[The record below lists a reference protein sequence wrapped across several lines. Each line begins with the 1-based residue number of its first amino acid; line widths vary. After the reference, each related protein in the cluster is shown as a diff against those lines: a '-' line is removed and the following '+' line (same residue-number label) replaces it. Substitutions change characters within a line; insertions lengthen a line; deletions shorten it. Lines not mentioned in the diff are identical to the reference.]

1 MRRSGLVLATF
12 AFLGLVSASCA
23 DDTSSST
30 GATAA
35 PAGSTVSGNV
45 TVFAAAS
52 LTAAFTEIG
61 DAFKTSKPGANV
73 KFNFASSSDLV
84 GQINQGADADVF
96 ASADGANMKKLT
108 DAVGNSGDPQIFA
121 TNSLQIIVHPGNPKA
136 IKTLADLAGLDVI
149 YVTCSPEVPIGK
161 YALRALDSAGVKVA
175 PASLED
181 NVKGIVTNVTLGEA
195 DAGIVYTT
203 DVIAAGDKAEGI
215 DIPAANNVIA
225 KYPVVV
231 TKAAANPRG
240 AAAFVDFVLGD
251 QGQKILA
258 SHGFSS
264 P

>member
-23 DDTSSST
+23 DDTSSPA

-35 PAGSTVSGNV
+35 PAGSTVSGDV

-52 LTAAFTEIG
+52 LTEAFTEIG

-121 TNSLQIIVHPGNPKA
+121 TNSLQIIVQPGNPKA
-136 IKTLADLAGLDVI
+136 IKTLADLANPDIL
-149 YVTCSPEVPIGK
+149 YVTCAPEVPIGK
-161 YALRALDSAGVKVA
+161 YAAQALATAGATVTPV
-175 PASLED
+175 SLEE
-181 NVKGIVTNVTLGEA
+181 NVKGIVTKVT
-195 DAGIVYTT
+195 
-203 DVIAAGDKAEGI
+203 
-215 DIPAANNVIA
+215 
-225 KYPVVV
+225 
-231 TKAAANPRG
+231 
-240 AAAFVDFVLGD
+240 
-251 QGQKILA
+251 
-258 SHGFSS
+258 
-264 P
+264 